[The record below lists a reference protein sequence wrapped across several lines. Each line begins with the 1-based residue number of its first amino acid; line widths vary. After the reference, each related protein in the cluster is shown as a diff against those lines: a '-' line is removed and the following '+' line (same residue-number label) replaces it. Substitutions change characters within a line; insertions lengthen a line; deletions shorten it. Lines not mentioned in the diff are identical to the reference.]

1 MKTKTSVGR
10 PTLPLEE
17 KRKARSIKM
26 SDLEWQEIQT
36 RAARANMNVS
46 QYIRS
51 KLLNESDIF

>member
-1 MKTKTSVGR
+1 
-10 PTLPLEE
+10 
-17 KRKARSIKM
+17 M

-51 KLLNESDIF
+51 KLLKDSDIFNL